1 MDEIRREIE
10 SVADGEIPSTVST
23 FLDDIEKKAIA
34 LKGARPCLLIEA
46 GDEATA
52 ALIAHDPGASKYCLL
67 AGARHLAVPKK
78 NERAFRTAVK
88 KLGYVLP
95 R

>member
-1 MDEIRREIE
+1 M
-10 SVADGEIPSTVST
+10 
-23 FLDDIEKKAIA
+23 EKKATSLQA
-34 LKGARPCLLIEA
+34 GRPCILIEV

-52 ALIAHDPGASKYCLL
+52 ALIAHDPQAAKYCLS
-67 AGARHLAVPKK
+67 AGDRHLAVPAK